1 MKNAWYKTK
10 LAKAILVLLSILC
23 SVTMVVSVLWF
34 VSYPVLREELLNGKP
49 AGAYEDTLSFD
60 TKLQE
65 YNYQVTYGLS
75 QNSIFETEGKFNPNK
90 IIDIKEYYEKMTVSG
105 ENRSGLAYTLGDI
118 LAWYEE
124 DVSVYYSEE
133 DAISEEERVI
143 VCEKTDGTY
152 YYYSY
157 AEFQARVK
165 NGELQFLPEGEE
177 KPVQGADKQQIMNML
192 KENVLEDYG
201 ADIKILDADG
211 QVKYIAFWQ
220 YNDVQVAEKYRPIGL
235 NNLLQLVNE
244 NPEWNGQLQEI
255 YTMLQ
260 NVIETFGNSYDGYA
274 SVNSGIEEGD
284 SNYYYLYADL
294 KSKKIYTNKKEYS
307 NPAELEENIKKMK
320 KLGKYVVVRPKLSE
334 FESNLTN
341 EDALT
346 WRDDIKYSGPQT
358 EDFVFV
364 SAVDTSY
371 PIQDSFYAENQLFEK
386 YASSGTVIAVLGMIA
401 FGMLIVC
408 LVWLTIVA
416 GRSNRDDE
424 LHLNWFDA
432 WKTEVA
438 ATVVIVLW
446 LIPVLLSGSILSLT
460 DLFMDLN
467 NDLATLYGYYNYVMN
482 SIPYVIGGGILAAYT
497 CLMFLVGY
505 LSLVRRLKAGTMWKN
520 SVLHMIVQFVHQV
533 SINIGSVWK
542 VVIIFGGFFLIHGA
556 AQISGHSVLFVI
568 LLPIDIVA
576 FVYLVYQT
584 IGKKKIK
591 QGISQIAHGEIDYKI
606 DTTGLSGEQKEVAE
620 LVNVIGTGL
629 NKAVEKSVKN
639 ERLKTDLI
647 TNVSHDIKTPLT
659 SIINYVELLKQENF
673 EDPKIRRYIEVLEQ
687 KSQRLKTLTE
697 DVVEASKVSSG
708 NISLD
713 MMNLNLVEMIQQTS
727 GEFQEKFAARN
738 LEEVLNLPEEEA
750 MICVDGRR
758 TWRVLEN
765 IYNNAAKYAMEG
777 SRIYADLTVLED
789 QVLFTLKNVSAY
801 PLNISADELTERFI
815 RGDISRSTEG
825 SGLGLSIAKTLT
837 EMQKGQFELYLD
849 GDLFKVTI
857 RFPRVK

>member
-364 SAVDTSY
+364 SAVGTSY

-542 VVIIFGGFFLIHGA
+542 VVIIFGGLFLIHGA

>member
-542 VVIIFGGFFLIHGA
+542 VVIIFGGLFLIHGA

-708 NISLD
+708 NVSLD

>member
-346 WRDDIKYSGPQT
+346 WRDDVKYSGPQT

-542 VVIIFGGFFLIHGA
+542 VVIIFGGLFLIHGA

>member
-542 VVIIFGGFFLIHGA
+542 VVIIFGGLFLIHGA

-825 SGLGLSIAKTLT
+825 SGLGLSIAKALT

>member
-542 VVIIFGGFFLIHGA
+542 VVIIFGGLFLIHGA

-584 IGKKKIK
+584 IRKKKIK

>member
-542 VVIIFGGFFLIHGA
+542 VVIIFGGLFLIHGA

-673 EDPKIRRYIEVLEQ
+673 EDPKIRRYIEVLGQ

-825 SGLGLSIAKTLT
+825 SGLGLPIAKTLT

>member
-542 VVIIFGGFFLIHGA
+542 VVIIFGGLFFIHGA

>member
-220 YNDVQVAEKYRPIGL
+220 YSDVQVAEKYRPIGL

-542 VVIIFGGFFLIHGA
+542 VVIIFGGLFLIHGA

-673 EDPKIRRYIEVLEQ
+673 EDPKIRRYIGVLEQ

>member
-542 VVIIFGGFFLIHGA
+542 VVIIFGGLFLIHGA

-777 SRIYADLTVLED
+777 SWIYADLTVLED